1 MAEDLQDILGSLSDD
16 QKNELIKALTAEVKP
31 EKAEP
36 KQEAREPEETFT
48 TNIKSSDE
56 KGRVA
61 GVPVNE
67 MPRHNSFT
75 DSGTEH
81 QDEKNTTPD
90 VSHAERK
97 RPAFKRVDQTCTRC
111 NKSYEI
117 HPQFARDFYICDSC
131 LKR

>member
-1 MAEDLQDILGSLSDD
+1 MSEDLQDILGSLSDD
-16 QKNELIKALTAEVKP
+16 QKKELIKALTAEVKP
-31 EKAEP
+31 KKVEP
-36 KQEAREPEETFT
+36 KREARKPEETFT

-61 GVPVNE
+61 GVPV
-67 MPRHNSFT
+67 
-75 DSGTEH
+75 SGTEH

-90 VSHAERK
+90 VSHSERK

-131 LKR
+131 LKK